1 MAQGRTLG
9 AVNYTREQVKFIKDN
24 WTKMSDKKLAEVV
37 KIPVSSV
44 QRCRTRMGLK
54 RHSYKVKD
62 NATIAYICELYIMG
76 NKIMDICG
84 IVGKANDTVSA
95 ILKNNLFGTP
105 HTEETEV
112 RTFQSKINQ
121 NDDRESNIT
130 GIKG

>member
-1 MAQGRTLG
+1 MAQGRALG
-9 AVNYTREQVKFIKDN
+9 AVNYTREQIKFIKDN
-24 WTKMSDKKLAEVV
+24 WQSMSDRKMAKIV

-44 QRCRTRMGLK
+44 QRCRTRMGLS
-54 RHSYKVKD
+54 RYKYTVTE
-62 NATIAYICELYIMG
+62 NSTIAYICELYVMG
-76 NKIMDICG
+76 HKIKEICG
-84 IVGKANDTVSA
+84 IVGKNNESVSKY
-95 ILKNNLFGTP
+95 ITKSLFGTP